1 MPKHNIISTRCPDQT
16 QSGMSCGPVSND
28 TVVAEAVIE
37 KDGKKLY
44 LTAEWID
51 EVADMISYEV
61 TEEPI
66 ADIMS
71 DFATGDVDKLE
82 QIRKTG
88 TLYPSYELAM
98 KSEYSEEL
106 QLLTNMVS
114 DHLAA
119 AGFFTDWIE
128 EEEELPLWYSPS
140 KN

>member
-1 MPKHNIISTRCPDQT
+1 MSKSNIISTRCLDSTQT
-16 QSGMSCGPVSND
+16 GMACGPVSND

-37 KDGKKLY
+37 ADGKKLY

-71 DFATGDVDKLE
+71 DFVTGDVDELE
-82 QIRKTG
+82 RIRKTG
-88 TLYPSYELAM
+88 KLYPSYELAM
-98 KSEYSEEL
+98 ESEYSGEL

-114 DHLAA
+114 ERLAA
-119 AGFFTDWIE
+119 ARFFADWIE
-128 EEEELPLWYSPS
+128 EEEDLPNWYSPT